1 MKKLTLILVCL
12 LVTVTMYAQPAGTKV
27 TWGTVEKTLIL
38 ACEVLTSDET
48 GYYAKV
54 KSVDG
59 MALTDELMK
68 LDKDFKQQSYYA
80 FENKNE
86 KTKLHQYFTGYYI
99 VAGKA
104 YCMYYVADDKAK
116 KSRFEVI
123 TLDRNTMKPIGE
135 PKVIMDFPFEKK
147 NNSGDF
153 YCYQSSDKTKFL
165 VIGEKPQQDNEDEN
179 FFMKVMDADLNTL
192 WDKEVKWKYNVD
204 LFVHEDWKIDNDG
217 NTYLLGK
224 LYKDENKKGEQ
235 NFSYRIISF
244 RDKGAQKS
252 DFEIKIKNGQFVKS
266 VSFATGKNNEIVVGG
281 FYAKPEQSRR
291 SIDGCYYMRM
301 NTVNEEVLVSTIK
314 EFDVEF
320 VVKGMSPNAAERA
333 RKRAAEGK
341 DLDIKNIKM
350 RPLVMKEDGG
360 CIIIG
365 EETEINLDISLS
377 NMVAKSSGVAAS
389 RGSFY
394 YGDIISVNIAPD
406 GKVLWASKLP
416 KVQSTQDD
424 NGNYSSFAA
433 AAVKDKV
440 YFFYNDHVKN
450 TIDKTYDEIYRM
462 QLNRNGAF
470 VMVTLDNS
478 GKLKREEI
486 INLDVAETAI
496 VSQSCKQI
504 EPNKIFIYGNWMKK
518 QQFSTIEI
526 TN

>member
-1 MKKLTLILVCL
+1 MKKLMLLLSFLIA
-12 LVTVTMYAQPAGTKV
+12 TVTMYAQPAGTKIS
-27 TWGTVEKTLIL
+27 WGTVEKTLIL
-38 ACEVLTSDET
+38 ACEVISGDET

-59 MALTDELMK
+59 FSLTDELLK
-68 LDKDFKQQSYYA
+68 LDKNFKQQSYYV

-86 KTKLHQYFTGYYI
+86 KTKLHQHLTGFY
-99 VAGKA
+99 VVKGKS
-104 YCMYYVADDKAK
+104 YCMYYVADEKTK
-116 KSRFEVI
+116 KSRLEAI
-123 TLDRNTMKPIGE
+123 TLDHNTMKPVGE

-153 YCYQSSDKTKFL
+153 YCYQSNDKTKLL

-179 FFMKVMDADLNTL
+179 FLMKVMDADLNTL
-192 WDKEVKWKYNVD
+192 WDKEVKWNYNVD
-204 LFVHEDWKIDNDG
+204 LFVHEDWKVDNDG

-235 NFSYRIISF
+235 NFTYRMISF

-266 VSFATGKNNEIVVGG
+266 VSYATGKNNEIVVGG

-291 SIDGCYYMRM
+291 SIDGCYYMRL
-301 NTVNEEVLVSTIK
+301 NTANEQVLVSTVK

-341 DLDIKNIKM
+341 DLNIKNIKM
-350 RPLVMKEDGG
+350 RPLVMKDDGG

-365 EETEINLDISLS
+365 EETEIYLDISLG
-377 NMVAKSSGVAAS
+377 NLAAKSSGIAAS
-389 RGSFY
+389 KGSFY
-394 YGDIISVNIAPD
+394 YGDILAVNIAPD
-406 GKVLWASKLP
+406 GNIIWASKIP
-416 KVQSTQDD
+416 KVQQTQDD
-424 NGNYSSFAA
+424 NGNYSSFATA
-433 AAVKDKV
+433 VVKDNV

-450 TIDKTYDEIYRM
+450 TIDKTYDEVYKM
-462 QLNRNGAF
+462 QLNKNGAF
-470 VMVTLDNS
+470 VMVTLDS
-478 GKLKREEI
+478 KGKLKREEI
-486 INLDVAETAI
+486 INLDVAETAV

-504 EPNKIFIYGNWMKK
+504 EPSKIFIYGNWLKK
-518 QQFSTIEI
+518 QQFSTIELI
-526 TN
+526 N